1 MKKKILNSIGTLI
14 FIVFI
19 IICLG
24 VGLYISIKAFI
35 SGWYYIILSTVGTL
49 LLGLG
54 GYALNELSQ
63 RLKK

>member
-1 MKKKILNSIGTLI
+1 MKKKILNSLGTLI

-19 IICLG
+19 VVCLG
-24 VGLYISIKAFI
+24 AGLYISIKAFI